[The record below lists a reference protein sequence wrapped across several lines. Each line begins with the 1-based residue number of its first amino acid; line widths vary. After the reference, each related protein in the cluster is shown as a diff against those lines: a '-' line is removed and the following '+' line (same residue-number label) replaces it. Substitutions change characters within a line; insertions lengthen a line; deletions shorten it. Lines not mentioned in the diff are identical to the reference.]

1 MQCTAY
7 HPNPNFIFLKDI
19 LKELKAIFQCSE
31 PEEICISEP
40 VTASVQEEKQV
51 EVVTSLGNKRK
62 KEDKEGEKAVPVKKI
77 IGDGTRD
84 PFQSYSWISRT
95 TGIAIRFVHSRV
107 RTCGP

>member
-19 LKELKAIFQCSE
+19 LRELKAIFQCTE
-31 PEEICISEP
+31 PEEMCISEP
-40 VTASVQEEKQV
+40 VTTSVQEEKQA

-84 PFQSYSWISRT
+84 PFQSYSWISQT

-107 RTCGP
+107 RNCGP